1 MSLPPPIDFNNSHNR
16 SSNELGEIPIVRS
29 VYLAYAYWNE
39 LLLKFPKSQ
48 RYTLGTKCAECILEI
63 LELVMTA
70 AEHIDKTEKAKHL
83 HSVNVKLDIL
93 KLLVR
98 LCKNCKCISNNA
110 YLQMESQLQEIG
122 RMLGGWLR
130 SLK

>member
-1 MSLPPPIDFNNSHNR
+1 
-16 SSNELGEIPIVRS
+16 VRS
-29 VYLAYAYWNE
+29 VYFAYAYWNE
-39 LLLKFPKSQ
+39 LLVKFPKSQ
-48 RYTLGTKCAECILEI
+48 RHTLGTKCADYILEI
-63 LELVMTA
+63 LELLMTT
-70 AEHIDKTEKAKHL
+70 AEHTDRIEKIRHL
-83 HSVNVKLDIL
+83 HTVNVKLDIL

-122 RMLGGWLR
+122 RMLGGWLK

>member
-1 MSLPPPIDFNNSHNR
+1 
-16 SSNELGEIPIVRS
+16 VRS
-29 VYLAYAYWNE
+29 VYVAYAYWNE
-39 LLLKFPKSQ
+39 LLIKFPKSQ
-48 RYTLGTKCAECILEI
+48 RYILGAKCADYILEI
-63 LELVMTA
+63 LELLMTS
-70 AEHIDKTEKAKHL
+70 AEQINKIEKARHL
-83 HSVNVKLDIL
+83 HIVNVKLDIL

-122 RMLGGWLR
+122 RMLGGWLK